1 MRTEESD
8 SPHSNNPTTT
18 DQSSI
23 RQSSSQQHS
32 PAESRHREVR
42 LVLVRI
48 LFLNLAVALAK
59 IGYGHISGSISILSD
74 GFHSLTDGASNVVAL
89 VGLRLA
95 RKPPDANHPYGHRK
109 FETLAA
115 AAIALF
121 LLLIVVE
128 VAQAA
133 FVRFRSGGAPSVT
146 AASFAIMLA
155 TLAINIAVVRSE
167 RRSARRLS
175 SELLFADA
183 RHTQSDVLTS
193 IAVIAAL
200 AGSAVGYPI
209 LDPLAA
215 VLIVG
220 FIGHAGFAIARDA
233 AKILSDA
240 TVISEDDV
248 RKVVAEVPQVV
259 GCHHIRSRG
268 SSDHVFLDLHI
279 WLDGATPLYEAHA
292 VSHDVKDRLMARY
305 PQIADAIIHIEPP
318 PVDSDSRQSI
328 VNSR

>member
-1 MRTEESD
+1 VADTDRT
-8 SPHSNNPTTT
+8 TFLT
-18 DQSSI
+18 
-23 RQSSSQQHS
+23 QHS
-32 PAESRHREVR
+32 RYSEVR
-42 LVLVRI
+42 RVLLRI
-48 LFLNLAVALAK
+48 LLLNLAVALAK
-59 IGYGHISGSISILSD
+59 IVFGHLSSSISILSD

-95 RKPPDANHPYGHRK
+95 TKPPDADHPYGHRK

-121 LLLIVVE
+121 LLVIVVE
-128 VAQAA
+128 IAQVA

-146 AASFAIMLA
+146 VASFAIMFI
-155 TLAINIAVVRSE
+155 TLAINVAVVRFE
-167 RRSARRLS
+167 RGAGRRLS
-175 SELLFADA
+175 SELLLADA

-200 AGSAVGYPI
+200 AGSAAGYPV

-215 VLIVG
+215 ILIIG
-220 FIGHAGFAIARDA
+220 FIGYAGFTIARDV

-240 TVISEDDV
+240 IVISEGEI
-248 RKVVAEVPQVV
+248 RGVVQSVPTVL

-268 SSDHVFLDLHI
+268 SADHVFLDLHV
-279 WLDGATPLYEAHA
+279 WLDGATPLTRAHA
-292 VSHDVKDRLMARY
+292 VSHQVKDLLMERY

-318 PVDSDSRQSI
+318 PKDGGSI
-328 VNSR
+328 